1 MFYHLTQ
8 GFPPPFQENQ
18 AHPVVVRVGKVPLGA
33 TAASPRAGHGAV
45 SLLILVNL
53 STCLKE
59 ERGVEVINQLEVI
72 KHHPWPPCCGAFW
85 SLGWL
90 GVLWLQDVK
99 DFFRESPRGGA
110 KWPRRKMGSSR
121 RTTGGM

>member
-18 AHPVVVRVGKVPLGA
+18 ARPVVVRVGKVPLGA

-45 SLLILVNL
+45 SPLILVNL

-72 KHHPWPPCCGAFW
+72 KHHPWLLCCGAFW

-110 KWPRRKMGSSR
+110 KWLRRKMGSSQS
-121 RTTGGM
+121 TTGGM